1 MTFLAEIM
9 PSILYVLGAIL
20 MILFIVLVFKLI
32 LTLDKVDRV
41 VEDISSKSRKLNG
54 LFDMIDKIQFINDK
68 IISGILSVVM
78 KVFKKRKGDEENE

>member
-68 IISGILSVVM
+68 IVSGILSVVM

>member
-20 MILFIVLVFKLI
+20 LVLVIVLVFKLI
-32 LTLDKVDRV
+32 QTLDKVDRV

-54 LFDMIDKIQFINDK
+54 LFDVIDKIQFVNDK
-68 IISGILSVVM
+68 IVSGILSLVM
-78 KVFKKRKGDEENE
+78 KVFKKKKGDEEYE